1 MRIKAHHL
9 SIQRLFFI
17 VGPWRIASLAFAA
30 FGFLSPDA
38 FYGIALP
45 LAIAVFGFSC
55 VILFGL
61 IIFVPAELIADLT
74 NGRRGRCFHA
84 DLRELTGKKKK
95 DRQPMIFRIYPVPE
109 SWLAKMENLTSHWE
123 GFLQTFVFPAMIVG
137 LIANCMHGYDRW
149 FDFRYPMLPYGYFV
163 FEAAFVALGI
173 PWHLL
178 YTWLNRRRC
187 PYCLTP
193 RTIDTFDLEHH
204 VCMRCH
210 TRFIAENETETA
222 NEPSPAPADKP

>member
-1 MRIKAHHL
+1 MISP
-9 SIQRLFFI
+9 SISSVSCSFFS
-17 VGPWRIASLAFAA
+17 G
-30 FGFLSPDA
+30 
-38 FYGIALP
+38 
-45 LAIAVFGFSC
+45 
-55 VILFGL
+55 VIGFGL

-95 DRQPMIFRIYPVPE
+95 DRQPMIFRTYPVPE
-109 SWLAKMENLTSHWE
+109 SYLAKMEKLTSHWE

-178 YTWLNRRRC
+178 YAWRSGRHC

-193 RTIDTFDLEHH
+193 RTKDNFDLEHH
-204 VCMRCH
+204 VCLRCH
-210 TRFIAENETETA
+210 TQFVAENETETP
-222 NEPSPAPADKP
+222 NEPPPAPEENGK